1 MFSKFVITIAAIFLV
16 IQCHAANYYFAAS
29 GNDSYTTAQ
38 AQNKATP
45 WQSITKLNSFYNSL
59 KPGDSV
65 LFKCGD
71 SFAGTITPTKSGTAA
86 LHIIFSSWGTGAKP
100 ILTGLVSTGAWVN
113 MGGGIYEAPVPL
125 GAATANVCTLN
136 GVSQPLG
143 RYPNADA
150 PNSGYLNIDS
160 HTNDAQIVSSAL
172 NTSVNWTGADI
183 VIRKN
188 HWQITKGTVTS
199 NTATVV
205 NYSETSSLLPINN
218 YGFFFQNNPNTLDE
232 YGEWYYNPTTK
243 MIMMYFGSTTP
254 VNGSVQVAAI
264 DYLVNINIQ
273 SYMTFKGLTFTGC
286 NNTAIYGFTVNGLT
300 VTNCNFIS
308 CGQIAIYINLSTGM
322 VVSNCNLQNNNNCG
336 IVSRNETA
344 TQVTNDTLTNTGVIA
359 GMGQPKDGTSYEG
372 IIVTGTAN
380 GVVTNNIV
388 TNVGYVGIDFGGDS
402 TVVKNNYINNFDLIK
417 DDGGAIYTDAANL
430 DSLQNHTGIQIVN
443 NIVVNSIGAPA
454 GSTGI
459 FPGCASGIY
468 LDDNTTGVTIT
479 GNSISNCVTGLYFH
493 HARNII
499 ATGNTFFNNT
509 TEVYFQHN
517 EAQFTIKNN
526 IVNNNIIYSEYKT
539 QQNVYMQSY
548 LNDIINFATFNNN
561 YYSSPI
567 DNIFPINAN
576 GTLLDLGL
584 WQYRYGK
591 DLTSVNTTALP
602 HYNLVMAASKRSM
615 FTNSAFNKN
624 ITGTLTW
631 SVNGNF
637 LSAWNSS
644 GELDGGSLKGYFSF
658 QSGSTSN
665 NPMFLFAAG
674 AVSTAN
680 VYMLKFS
687 MIATKG
693 HKRLQ
698 VFIRN
703 NSTPY
708 NRISEIKYVDIDSTR
723 TENTLMIAPT
733 AASANAAIVFLLE
746 DEDISMYLDNV
757 GFYPTTSTVINPTT
771 QIFYQY
777 NATNAS
783 VNTKLNGTYVDVK
796 NNTYTNSA
804 TIPAFSSVLLFKNP
818 DSTVTK
824 PPIVYGTP
832 IPPRDTVALTFSQKT
847 ASIGVYPNPA
857 SSYIIFNFNTSD
869 VKDLN
874 IKLLNTRGDVILNQ
888 NVQVGDSSYRLDFN
902 QKPQPGCYFIQLSGS
917 GINQM
922 SKVIII

>member
-1 MFSKFVITIAAIFLV
+1 MFSKLVITIAAIFLV
-16 IQCHAANYYFAAS
+16 TQCHAANYYFAAS

-38 AQNKATP
+38 AQSKATP

-65 LFKCGD
+65 LFKRGD
-71 SFAGTITPTKSGTAA
+71 TFAGTITPTKSGTAA
-86 LHIIFSSWGTGAKP
+86 LPIIFSSWGTGAKP
-100 ILTGLVSTGAWVN
+100 VLTGLVSTGAWVN
-113 MGGGIYEAPVPL
+113 MGGGIYEAPVAL

-136 GVSQPLG
+136 GVGQPLG

-150 PNSGYLNIDS
+150 ANAGYLNIDS
-160 HTNDAQIVSSAL
+160 HTADAQIVSSVL
-172 NTSVNWTGADI
+172 NTAVNWTGADI
-183 VIRKN
+183 VFRKN

-205 NYSETSSLLPINN
+205 NYSETSAYQPINN
-218 YGFFFQNNPNTLDE
+218 YGFFLQNNPNTLDE
-232 YGEWYYNPTTK
+232 YGEWYYNPATK
-243 MIMMYFGSTTP
+243 MIMMYFGATTP
-254 VNGSVQVAAI
+254 VNGSVRVAAI
-264 DYLVNINIQ
+264 DYLVNINVE
-273 SYMTFKGLTFTGC
+273 SYMTFKGITFFGC
-286 NNTAIYGFTVNGLT
+286 NNTAITGFTVNGLT
-300 VTNCNFIS
+300 VNNCDFIS
-308 CGQIAIYINLSTGM
+308 CGVNAIFINLSTGM
-322 VVSNCNLQNNNNCG
+322 VVSNCNFQNTNNCG

-344 TQVTNDTLTNTGVIA
+344 AQITNDTLTNTGIIA
-359 GMGQPKDGTSYEG
+359 GMGQPTDGASYEG
-372 IIVTGTAN
+372 VIITGTNA
-380 GVVTNNIV
+380 VVTNNIV
-388 TNVGYVGIDFGGDS
+388 ANVGYNGIDFGGS
-402 TVVKNNYINNFDLIK
+402 NTIVKNNYINNFDLIK

-430 DSLQNHTGIQIVN
+430 DSLHNNTGIQLVN
-443 NIVVNSIGAPA
+443 NIIVNTIGAPA
-454 GSTGI
+454 GTTGTFI
-459 FPGCASGIY
+459 GCASGIY

-479 GNSISNCVTGLYFH
+479 GNSVSNCITGLYFH

-509 TEVYFQHN
+509 AQMFFVHTAV
-517 EAQFTIKNN
+517 QFTVKNN
-526 IVNNNIIYSEYKT
+526 TVNNNIIYSEYKA
-539 QQNVYMQSY
+539 QQNISLQSSY
-548 LNDIINFATFNNN
+548 NDIRNFATFNNN
-561 YYSSPI
+561 YYSSTI

-576 GTLLDLGL
+576 GTLVDLGL

-591 DLTSVNTTALP
+591 DLTSVNTVALP
-602 HYNLVMAASKRSM
+602 HYNLVMPASKRSI
-615 FTNSAFNKN
+615 FSNSAFNKN
-624 ITGTLTW
+624 ITGATTW

-637 LSAWNSS
+637 LSTWNSA
-644 GELDGGSLKGYFSF
+644 GELDGGSLKGYYSF

-665 NPMFLFAAG
+665 NQMLLFSVG
-674 AVSTAN
+674 AVSTTN

-693 HKRLQ
+693 HKRLRIY
-698 VFIRN
+698 IRN
-703 NSTPY
+703 NTTPY
-708 NRISEIKYVDIDSTR
+708 NMITETKYLDIDSTR
-723 TENTLMIAPT
+723 TENTVMIVPT
-733 AASANAAIVFLLE
+733 ISVANAAVIFSLE
-746 DEDISMYLDNV
+746 DEDISLYLDNIS
-757 GFYPTTSTVINPTT
+757 FYATKSTLINPTT

-783 VNTKLNGTYVDVK
+783 VNAKLNGTYVDVK
-796 NNTYTNSA
+796 NNIYTNSA

-824 PPIVYGTP
+824 PPIVYSTP
-832 IPPRDTVALTFSQKT
+832 IPARDTIALTLSQKT